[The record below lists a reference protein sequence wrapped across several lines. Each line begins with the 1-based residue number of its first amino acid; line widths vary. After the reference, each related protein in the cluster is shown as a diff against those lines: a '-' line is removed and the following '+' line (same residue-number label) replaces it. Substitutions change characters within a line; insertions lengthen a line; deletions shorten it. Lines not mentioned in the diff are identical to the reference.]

1 MGNED
6 EEMLLQKYN
15 YVCIVFPPVMQ
26 GMLKLNQ
33 SKKKTDFCTS
43 SYQTVGRKKSL
54 KQWWLVYDWRGVSL
68 TPLPQLHSDKA
79 NNCCKIPLIIQ
90 TIKIP
95 GLFA

>member
-1 MGNED
+1 MVEDCLQHGLQSFHSAQFIWRYNEDIQNMGNED

-33 SKKKTDFCTS
+33 SKKKTDLCTS

-54 KQWWLVYDWRGVSL
+54 KQW
-68 TPLPQLHSDKA
+68 
-79 NNCCKIPLIIQ
+79 
-90 TIKIP
+90 
-95 GLFA
+95 

>member
-33 SKKKTDFCTS
+33 SKKKTDLCTS

-54 KQWWLVYDWRGVSL
+54 KQW
-68 TPLPQLHSDKA
+68 
-79 NNCCKIPLIIQ
+79 
-90 TIKIP
+90 
-95 GLFA
+95 